1 MKAQA
6 GMGELMRQAA
16 RLQRKVERTKEELKD
31 RETAAGTAGDK
42 VKVTVSWGGKL
53 RRIEVEPEF
62 LQSEGL
68 ELALDSVVA
77 AANNALETAAKELD
91 AEITKA
97 TGGLKIPG
105 LG

>member
-6 GMGELMRQAA
+6 GMGELLRQAA

-31 RETAAGTAGDK
+31 RETSSSAAGDK
-42 VKVTVSWGGKL
+42 VTVTVTWGGKL
-53 RRIEVEPEF
+53 RHIAIDPEF
-62 LQSEGL
+62 LASEGL

-77 AANNALETAAKELD
+77 AANNALEAATKELD
-91 AEITKA
+91 GEITKA
-97 TGGLKIPG
+97 TGGIKIPG

>member
-16 RLQRKVERTKEELKD
+16 RLQRKVERTKEEMKD
-31 RETAAGTAGDK
+31 RETSASAAGDQ
-42 VKVTVSWGGKL
+42 VKVTVSLGGRL
-53 RRIEVEPEF
+53 RHIAIDPEF
-62 LQSEGL
+62 LASEGL

-77 AANNALETAAKELD
+77 AANSALAAASAELD
-91 AEITKA
+91 AEIGKA

>member
-16 RLQRKVERTKEELKD
+16 RLQRKVERTKEEMKD
-31 RETAAGTAGDK
+31 RELSASAAGDK
-42 VKVTVSWGGKL
+42 VKVTVSLGGRL
-53 RRIEVEPEF
+53 RHVAIDPEF
-62 LQSEGL
+62 LASEGI

-77 AANNALETAAKELD
+77 AANNALEAANAELD
-91 AEITKA
+91 AEISKA